1 MYRTTTCVDCRMRS
15 TIYCRAKS
23 DSYNIWLQ
31 SQCSHIQIPSECITH
46 THLPLTDVC
55 LDTWDCEYQI
65 ALSKHTTGAEYT
77 ISYRTSAHFGSP
89 VQREPTEQH
98 VKLPSNKW
106 VWRHLTHGPAIVR
119 LKNCV
124 KSQYWSLT
132 RPRKWFTECLRRGFS
147 SERLTDGRTDRRN
160 DPDTDAADLFWPFT
174 VLSSSTSTILN
185 PTITVF
191 VDLQQHWFTLVW
203 PTLIGSRAKM
213 MLFL

>member
-1 MYRTTTCVDCRMRS
+1 MH
-15 TIYCRAKS
+15 
-23 DSYNIWLQ
+23 L
-31 SQCSHIQIPSECITH
+31 TH

-147 SERLTDGRTDRRN
+147 SERLTDWRTDRRTERPWHRCSRPVLTIHCVVFIHQYHFK
-160 DPDTDAADLFWPFT
+160 PDYYCFCWP
-174 VLSSSTSTILN
+174 ST
-185 PTITVF
+185 
-191 VDLQQHWFTLVW
+191 TLVH
-203 PTLIGSRAKM
+203 IGM
-213 MLFL
+213 THPYWLTGQNYVIFL